1 MEERYTKIKTEI
13 MGHELKLKF
22 CGFENVTF
30 FAKNVIED
38 GEANTARLLGIKFD
52 GLETEWFRPYDIAKL
67 VKKLANAGVILSTSF
82 RANFDDAINAV
93 NAAANNT
100 ENGFVTW
107 EHRCTGWNTVKG
119 SKVYLGADSVGM
131 PRGVVSHFH
140 NTGISMNRQ
149 IKKAGTL
156 DGWVDAVDKYI
167 LGKRINET
175 VMAASF
181 AGILRGCYP
190 DEMFSKQGILV
201 NIFGAS
207 GNGKTTLVKAAH
219 SIFSSPD
226 TFQNY
231 NGTAN
236 ALIQTMA
243 ERGEMVSAV
252 DDVCQGGGKN
262 ILDII
267 FNVASGIEKNRCHN
281 GGKTRQQRGFC
292 GTILTSNVT
301 PILRLTGEN
310 VGQLR
315 RVIEVGITETDKI
328 ADSGAEADAMT
339 AAFDANYGHAAEQ
352 FARTLLEKISL
363 QEIRELFD
371 GYYKVADG
379 KVANGL
385 QNKIALVLVCT
396 EICNRAFF
404 KAEGQKFDVQSMLE
418 YLVNV
423 CQKSAQRFVCP
434 AASVQLSGLVE
445 RLKGYITQN
454 KELFHKGRFTAGDN
468 RSAWLGVYMT
478 GSKGDITIYIP
489 DVGEQEGT
497 FDAILA
503 GFKPEEI
510 IGQEQKPVVDGK
522 SVNAALHNLKNEVRV
537 LQARAKGF
545 KKNVIMEHGG
555 KQEPVY
561 AVYFGKDF
569 KF

>member
-1 MEERYTKIKTEI
+1 MEARYEKIQAVIK
-13 MGHELKLKF
+13 GHELVLEF
-22 CGFENVTF
+22 CGFENAKF

-38 GEANTARLLGIKFD
+38 GEANPIRLLGIKFD
-52 GLETEWFRPYDIAKL
+52 GMETEWFKPYDFTKI
-67 VKKLANAGVILSTSF
+67 VKKLSNMGLVLSTSF
-82 RANFDDAINAV
+82 HANFDDAINAV
-93 NAAANNT
+93 NAAANKL

-107 EHRCTGWNTVKG
+107 EHRCTGWYTIKG
-119 SKVYLGADSVGM
+119 GKVYLGADSVGM
-131 PRGVVSHFH
+131 SGGIVSHFD

-156 DGWVDAVDKYI
+156 EGWVDAVEKFI
-167 LGKRINET
+167 VGKRINEA

-181 AGILRGCYP
+181 AGILRGLYP
-190 DEMFSKQGILV
+190 DEPFSKQGLTL
-201 NIFGAS
+201 NIFGES

-236 ALIQTMA
+236 ALIQTLA

-252 DDVCQGGGKN
+252 DDVCQGGKKN
-262 ILDII
+262 ILDLI
-267 FNVASGIEKNRCHN
+267 FNAASGVEKNRCQN
-281 GGKTRQQRGFC
+281 GGKTRQQRAFC
-292 GTILTSNVT
+292 GTIITTNVT

-315 RVIEVGITETDKI
+315 RVLEVGITDTDKI
-328 ADSGAEADAMT
+328 TDSGAEADAMT

-363 QEIRELFD
+363 EEIRELYTS
-371 GYYKVADG
+371 YYKAADG

-385 QNKIALVLVCT
+385 QNKLALVLVCA

-404 KAEGQKFDVQSMLE
+404 KEAEKKFDVQSMLE

-423 CQKSAQRFVCP
+423 CQKSAQRFVYP
-434 AASVQLSGLVE
+434 AASVQLGGLVE
-445 RLKGYITQN
+445 RLKTYFVEN
-454 KELFHKGRFTAGDN
+454 KAFLHKGRFMAGDN
-468 RSAWLGVYMT
+468 RSAWLGAYMT
-478 GSKGDITIYIP
+478 SSKGDITVCIP
-489 DVGEQEGT
+489 DTGDCEGT

-503 GFKPEEI
+503 GYGPEDI
-510 IGQEQKPVVDGK
+510 IGKEQKPVVDGG
-522 SVNAALHNLKNEVRV
+522 SVNAALHNLKNEQHV
-537 LQARAKGF
+537 LQARAKGY

-561 AVYFGKDF
+561 ACYFGKDF
-569 KF
+569 KL

>member
-13 MGHELKLKF
+13 IGHELKLKF

-119 SKVYLGADSVGM
+119 SKVYLGADSVGL
-131 PRGVVSHFH
+131 PGGIISHFD
-140 NTGISMNRQ
+140 NTGISVNRQ
-149 IKKAGTL
+149 IRKVGTL
-156 DGWVDAVDKYI
+156 DGWVDAVDKFI
-167 LGKRINET
+167 LGRRINET

-181 AGILRGCYP
+181 AGILRGLYP
-190 DEMFSKQGILV
+190 DEPFSKQGVVL
-201 NIFGAS
+201 NIFGES

-236 ALIQTMA
+236 ALIQTLA

-252 DDVCQGGGKN
+252 DDVCQGGKKN
-262 ILDII
+262 ILDLI
-267 FNVASGIEKNRCHN
+267 FNAASGVEKNRCQN
-281 GGKTRQQRGFC
+281 VGKTRQQRGFC

-301 PILRLTGEN
+301 PILRLTGDN

-315 RVIEVGITETDKI
+315 RIIEVGITEADKI
-328 ADSGAEADAMT
+328 TDSGAEADEMT

-363 QEIRELFD
+363 EEIRELYN
-371 GYYKVADG
+371 GYYAAADG

-385 QNKIALVLVCT
+385 QNKLALILVCA

-404 KAEGQKFDVQSMLE
+404 ANVGHEFDTETMLD
-418 YLVNV
+418 YLIAA
-423 CQKSAQRFVCP
+423 CQKSAQRFVYP
-434 AASVQLSGLVE
+434 AASVQLGGLVE
-445 RLKGYITQN
+445 RLKEYITKN
-454 KELFHKGRFTAGDN
+454 KKLFHNGRFMTGDD
-468 RSAWLGVYMT
+468 RRAWLGAYMT
-478 GSKGDITIYIP
+478 DSKGNVTVYIQ
-489 DVGEQEGT
+489 DTGDCEGT

-503 GFKPEEI
+503 GYGPEDI
-510 IGQEQKPVVDGK
+510 LWREQKPVVDGS
-522 SVNAALHNLKNEVRV
+522 SVNAAMNTLKHEQRV
-537 LQARAKGF
+537 LQARANGF
-545 KKNVIMEHGG
+545 KKNIIMEHGG

-561 AVYFGKDF
+561 CLYFGKNF
-569 KF
+569 KI

>member
-1 MEERYTKIKTEI
+1 MEERYTKIPI
-13 MGHELKLKF
+13 MIEGHELELKF

-38 GEANTARLLGIKFD
+38 GEANPARLLGIKVE
-52 GLETEWFRPYDIAKL
+52 GMETEWFRPYDIAKL

-93 NAAANNT
+93 NAAANKL

-107 EHRCTGWNTVKG
+107 EHRCTGWHTIKG
-119 SKVYLGADSVGM
+119 SEVYLGADSVGL
-131 PRGVVSHFH
+131 PRGIISHFD

-156 DGWVDAVDKYI
+156 DGWVAAVDKFI

-175 VMAASF
+175 VLAASF
-181 AGILRGCYP
+181 AGILRGLYT
-190 DEMFSKQGILV
+190 DEPFSKQGLV
-201 NIFGAS
+201 LNIFGES

-236 ALIQTMA
+236 ALIQTLA

-252 DDVCQGGGKN
+252 DDVCQGGKKN
-262 ILDII
+262 ILDLI
-267 FNVASGIEKNRCHN
+267 FNAASGVEKNRCQN
-281 GGKTRQQRGFC
+281 VGKTRQQRGFC
-292 GTILTSNVT
+292 GTITTTNVT

-315 RVIEVGITETDKI
+315 RVIEVGITDTDKI
-328 ADSGAEADAMT
+328 TDSGAEADAMT

-352 FARTLLEKISL
+352 FARTLLDGISL
-363 QEIRELFD
+363 EEIREMYNR
-371 GYYKVADG
+371 YYKTADG

-385 QNKIALVLVCT
+385 QNKLALILVCA
-396 EICNRAFF
+396 EICNQAFF
-404 KAEGQKFDVQSMLE
+404 MAAGQKFDVQGMLE
-418 YLVNV
+418 YLVKV
-423 CQKSAQRFVCP
+423 CQESAARFVCP

-445 RLKGYITQN
+445 RLKGYIIKN
-454 KELFHKGRFTAGDN
+454 KEFFHKGRFTESDY
-468 RSAWLGVYMT
+468 RSKWLGAYMT
-478 GSKGDITIYIP
+478 GSKGDITVYIP
-489 DVGEQEGT
+489 DTGDCEGT

-503 GFKPEEI
+503 GFKPEDI
-510 IGQEQKPVVDGK
+510 LDHEQKPVVDGG
-522 SVNAALHNLKNEVRV
+522 SVNAALHNLKNEQHV
-537 LQARAKGF
+537 LQARAKGY

-561 AVYFGKDF
+561 ALFFGKDF
-569 KF
+569 KL

>member
-13 MGHELKLKF
+13 MGHELELKF

-38 GEANTARLLGIKFD
+38 GEANPARLLGIKVE
-52 GLETEWFRPYDIAKL
+52 GMETEWFRPYDIAKL

-131 PRGVVSHFH
+131 PMGIVSNFD
-140 NTGISMNRQ
+140 NTGISVNRQ
-149 IKKAGTL
+149 IRKVGTL
-156 DGWVDAVDKYI
+156 DGWVSAVDKYI

-175 VMAASF
+175 IMAASF

-190 DEMFSKQGILV
+190 DEMFSKQGLV
-201 NIFGAS
+201 LNIFGES

-236 ALIQTMA
+236 ALIQTLA

-252 DDVCQGGGKN
+252 DDVCQGGKKN
-262 ILDII
+262 ILDLI
-267 FNVASGIEKNRCHN
+267 FNAASGVEKNRCQN
-281 GGKTRQQRGFC
+281 VGKTRQQRGFC

-301 PILRLTGEN
+301 PILRLTGDN

-315 RVIEVGITETDKI
+315 RIIEVGITEADKI
-328 ADSGAEADAMT
+328 TDSGAEADEMT

-363 QEIRELFD
+363 EEIRELYN
-371 GYYKVADG
+371 GYYAAADG

-385 QNKIALVLVCT
+385 QNKIALILT
-396 EICNRAFF
+396 SAEICNRAFF
-404 KAEGQKFDVQSMLE
+404 KEAEQKFDVQGMLE
-418 YLVNV
+418 YLVEV
-423 CQKSAQRFVCP
+423 CQESAARFVYP
-434 AASVQLSGLVE
+434 AASVQLNGLVE
-445 RLKGYITQN
+445 GLKTYFVKN
-454 KELFHKGRFTAGDN
+454 KSYLHKGRFTESED
-468 RSAWLGVYMT
+468 RSKWLGAYMT

-489 DVGEQEGT
+489 DIGEQEGT

-503 GFKPEEI
+503 GFAPEDI
-510 IGQEQKPVVDGK
+510 LWREQKPVVDGS
-522 SVNAALHNLKNEVRV
+522 SVNAAMNTLKHEQRV
-537 LQARAKGF
+537 LQARANGF
-545 KKNVIMEHGG
+545 KKNIIMEHGG

-561 AVYFGKDF
+561 CLYFGKNF
-569 KF
+569 KI

>member
-13 MGHELKLKF
+13 MGHELELKF
-22 CGFENVTF
+22 CGFENARF

-38 GEANTARLLGIKFD
+38 GEANTARLLGIKFED
-52 GLETEWFRPYDIAKL
+52 MEAEWFVPYDLAKI
-67 VKKLANAGVILSTSF
+67 VKKLANAGVIISTSF

-107 EHRCTGWNTVKG
+107 EHRCIGWHTIKG
-119 SKVYLGADSVGM
+119 EKVYLGADSVGM
-131 PRGVVSHFH
+131 TGGIVSHFD

-156 DGWVDAVDKYI
+156 DGWVSAVEKFVI
-167 LGKRINET
+167 GKRINET

-181 AGILRGCYP
+181 AGILRGLYP
-190 DEMFSKQGILV
+190 DEAFSKQGLLL
-201 NIFGAS
+201 NIYGES
-207 GNGKTTLVKAAH
+207 GNGKTTLVRAAH

-315 RVIEVGITETDKI
+315 RVIEVGVTETDKI

-339 AAFDANYGHAAEQ
+339 AAFDTNYGHAAEQ
-352 FARTLLEKISL
+352 FAQTLLDGISL
-363 QEIRELFD
+363 EEIRGLYA
-371 GYYKVADG
+371 GYYKTADG

-385 QNKIALVLVCT
+385 QNKLALVLVCA
-396 EICNRAFF
+396 EICNRAFL
-404 KAEGQKFDVQSMLE
+404 ANGGHKFDVQGMLE
-418 YLVNV
+418 YLVKV
-423 CQKSAQRFVCP
+423 CQESAARFVCP
-434 AASVQLSGLVE
+434 AAQVEMNGLVE
-445 RLKGYITQN
+445 RLKGYVAQN
-454 KELFHKGRFTAGDN
+454 KELFHRGRFVASDD
-468 RSAWLGVYMT
+468 RSAWLGAYMT
-478 GSKGDITIYIP
+478 GSKGDITVYIP
-489 DVGEQEGT
+489 DTGDCEGT

-503 GFKPEEI
+503 GFKPEDI
-510 IGQEQKPVVDGK
+510 LGQDQKPVVDGK
-522 SVNAALHNLKNEVRV
+522 SVNAALHNLKNEMSV
-537 LQARAKGF
+537 LQARVKGF

>member
-13 MGHELKLKF
+13 IGHELKLKF

-30 FAKNVIED
+30 FAKNVIEE
-38 GEANTARLLGIKFD
+38 GEANPARLLGIKFD
-52 GLETEWFRPYDIAKL
+52 GLETEWFRPDDIVKI
-67 VKKLANAGVILSTSF
+67 VKKLSNMGLILSTSF

-93 NAAANNT
+93 NAAANKS
-100 ENGFVTW
+100 ESGFVTW
-107 EHRCTGWNTVKG
+107 EHRCIGWHTIKG
-119 SKVYLGADSVGM
+119 EKVYLGADSVGM
-131 PRGVVSHFH
+131 TGGIVSHFD
-140 NTGISMNRQ
+140 NTGISVNRQ

-156 DGWVDAVDKYI
+156 DGWVSAVEKFVI
-167 LGKRINET
+167 GKRINET

-181 AGILRGCYP
+181 AGILRGLYP
-190 DEMFSKQGILV
+190 DEAFSKHGLV
-201 NIFGAS
+201 LNIYGES

-226 TFQNY
+226 TFQSY
-231 NGTAN
+231 NGTPN

-252 DDVCQGGGKN
+252 DDVCQGGNKN

-267 FNVASGIEKNRCHN
+267 FNVASGIEKNRCQSV
-281 GGKTRQQRGFC
+281 GKTRQQRGFC

-315 RVIEVGITETDKI
+315 RVIEVGVTETDKI
-328 ADSGAEADAMT
+328 AESGADADAMT

-352 FARTLLEKISL
+352 FALTLLNGVSL
-363 QEIRELFD
+363 EEIRGLYT
-371 GYYKVADG
+371 GYYKAADG

-385 QNKIALVLVCT
+385 QNKLALVLVCA

-404 KAEGQKFDVQSMLE
+404 KAEGQKFDVQGMLE
-418 YLVNV
+418 YLVKV
-423 CQKSAQRFVCP
+423 CQESAARFVCP
-434 AASVQLSGLVE
+434 AASVQLGGLVE
-445 RLKGYITQN
+445 RLKTYFVEN
-454 KELFHKGRFTAGDN
+454 KAFLHKGRFMDGGN
-468 RSAWLGVYMT
+468 RSAWLGAYMT
-478 GSKGDITIYIP
+478 DSNGNITIYIQ
-489 DVGEQEGT
+489 DTGNYEGT

-503 GFKPEEI
+503 GFKPEDI
-510 IGQEQKPVVDGK
+510 LGQDQKPVVDGK
-522 SVNAALHNLKNEVRV
+522 SVNIALNNLKNEQHV

-561 AVYFGKDF
+561 CLYFGKNF
-569 KF
+569 KI

>member
-13 MGHELKLKF
+13 MGHELELKF
-22 CGFENVTF
+22 CGFENARF

-38 GEANTARLLGIKFD
+38 GEANPVRLLGIKFED
-52 GLETEWFRPYDIAKL
+52 MEAEWFKPYDIAKL

-107 EHRCTGWNTVKG
+107 EHRCIGWHTIKG
-119 SKVYLGADSVGM
+119 EKVYLGADSVGM
-131 PRGVVSHFH
+131 TGGIVSHFD
-140 NTGISMNRQ
+140 NTGISVNRQ

-156 DGWVDAVDKYI
+156 NGWVDAVEKFVI
-167 LGKRINET
+167 GKRINET

-181 AGILRGCYP
+181 AGILRGLYP
-190 DEMFSKQGILV
+190 DEAFSKQGLLL
-201 NIFGAS
+201 NIYGES
-207 GNGKTTLVKAAH
+207 GNGKTTLVRAAH

-236 ALIQTMA
+236 SLIQTLA

-267 FNVASGIEKNRCHN
+267 FNAASGIEKNRCKN
-281 GGKTRQQRGFC
+281 NGKTRQQRGFC

-301 PILRLTGEN
+301 PILRLTGDN

-315 RVIEVGITETDKI
+315 RIIEVGITEADKI
-328 ADSGAEADAMT
+328 TDSGAEADEMT

-363 QEIRELFD
+363 QEIRD
-371 GYYKVADG
+371 MYSKYYAAADG

-385 QNKIALVLVCT
+385 QNKIALILT
-396 EICNRAFF
+396 SAEICNIAFF
-404 KAEGQKFDVQSMLE
+404 KEAEQKFDVQDMLA
-418 YLVNV
+418 YLILA
-423 CQKSAQRFVCP
+423 CQESAARFIYP
-434 AASVQLSGLVE
+434 AASIQLNGLVE
-445 RLKGYITQN
+445 GLKTYFVKN
-454 KELFHKGRFTAGDN
+454 KSYLHKGRFTESED
-468 RSAWLGVYMT
+468 RSKWLGAYMT

-489 DVGEQEGT
+489 DIGEQEGT

-503 GFKPEEI
+503 GFAPEDI
-510 IGQEQKPVVDGK
+510 LWREQKPVVDGS
-522 SVNAALHNLKNEVRV
+522 SVNAAMNTLKHEQRV
-537 LQARAKGF
+537 LQARANGF
-545 KKNVIMEHGG
+545 KKNIIMEHGG

-561 AVYFGKDF
+561 CLYFGKIF
-569 KF
+569 KI

>member
-13 MGHELKLKF
+13 IGHELKLKF

-30 FAKNVIED
+30 FAKNVIEE
-38 GEANTARLLGIKFD
+38 GEANPIRLLGIKFD
-52 GLETEWFRPYDIAKL
+52 GMETEWFRPYDTVKI

-93 NAAANNT
+93 NAAANKS
-100 ENGFVTW
+100 ESGFVTW
-107 EHRCTGWNTVKG
+107 EHRCIGWHTIKG
-119 SKVYLGADSVGM
+119 EKVYLGADSVGM
-131 PRGVVSHFH
+131 PRGIVSHFD
-140 NTGISMNRQ
+140 NTSISMNRQ

-190 DEMFSKQGILV
+190 DEPFSKQGIIL
-201 NIFGAS
+201 NIFGES
-207 GNGKTTLVKAAH
+207 GNGKTTLVRAAH

-226 TFQNY
+226 TFQSY

-236 ALIQTMA
+236 ALMQTFA

-252 DDVCQGGGKN
+252 DDVCQGGSKN
-262 ILDII
+262 ILDLI
-267 FNVASGIEKNRCHN
+267 FNAASGIEKKRCQN
-281 GGKTRQQRGFC
+281 NGKTRQQQGFC

-301 PILRLTGEN
+301 PILRLTGDN

-315 RVIEVGITETDKI
+315 RIIEVGITETDKI
-328 ADSGAEADAMT
+328 AESGADADAMT
-339 AAFDANYGHAAEQ
+339 AAFDTNYGHAAER
-352 FARTLLEKISL
+352 FARALIDDVSL
-363 QEIRELFD
+363 DEIRELYND
-371 GYYKVADG
+371 YYEAADG

-385 QNKIALVLVCT
+385 QNKIALILT
-396 EICNRAFF
+396 SAEICNKAFF
-404 KAEGQKFDVQSMLE
+404 KAEKQKFDVQGMFA
-418 YLVNV
+418 YLILA
-423 CQKSAQRFVCP
+423 CQESAARFIYP

-445 RLKGYITQN
+445 RLKLYFVKN
-454 KELFHKGRFTAGDN
+454 KTYLHKGRFTESED
-468 RSAWLGVYMT
+468 RSKWLGAYMT
-478 GSKGDITIYIP
+478 DSKGNITIYIQ
-489 DVGEQEGT
+489 DTGNYEGT

-503 GFKPEEI
+503 GYGSEDI
-510 IGQEQKPVVDGK
+510 LGQDQKPVVDGK
-522 SVNAALHNLKNEVRV
+522 SVNIALNNLKNEQHV

>member
-13 MGHELKLKF
+13 MGHELELKF

-67 VKKLANAGVILSTSF
+67 VKKLANAGVIISTSF

-107 EHRCTGWNTVKG
+107 EHRCIGWHTIKG
-119 SKVYLGADSVGM
+119 EKVYLGADSVGM
-131 PRGVVSHFH
+131 TGGIVSHFD
-140 NTGISMNRQ
+140 NTGISVNRQ

-156 DGWVDAVDKYI
+156 NGWVDAVEKFVI
-167 LGKRINET
+167 GKRINET
-175 VMAASF
+175 VLAASF
-181 AGILRGCYP
+181 AGILRGLYT
-190 DEMFSKQGILV
+190 DEPFSKQGLV
-201 NIFGAS
+201 LNIFGES
-207 GNGKTTLVKAAH
+207 GNGKTTLVRAAH

-226 TFQNY
+226 TFQSY
-231 NGTAN
+231 NGTSN

-252 DDVCQGGGKN
+252 DDICQGGKKN
-262 ILDII
+262 VLDLI
-267 FNVASGIEKNRCHN
+267 FNAASGIEKNRCQNN
-281 GGKTRQQRGFC
+281 GKSRHQKEFC
-292 GTILTSNVT
+292 GTITTTNVT

-315 RVIEVGITETDKI
+315 RVIEVGITDTDKI

-363 QEIRELFD
+363 EEIREL
-371 GYYKVADG
+371 YTSCYKAADG

-385 QNKIALVLVCT
+385 QNKLALILVCA

-404 KAEGQKFDVQSMLE
+404 ANVGHEFDTEAMLD
-418 YLVNV
+418 YLIAA
-423 CQKSAQRFVCP
+423 CQKSAQRFVYP
-434 AASVQLSGLVE
+434 AASVQLGGLVE
-445 RLKGYITQN
+445 RLKEYITKN
-454 KELFHKGRFTAGDN
+454 KKLFHNGRFMTGDD
-468 RSAWLGVYMT
+468 RRAWLGAYMT
-478 GSKGDITIYIP
+478 DSKGNVTVYIQ
-489 DVGEQEGT
+489 DTGDCEGT

-503 GFKPEEI
+503 GYGPEDI
-510 IGQEQKPVVDGK
+510 LWQDQKPVVDGK
-522 SVNAALHNLKNEVRV
+522 SVNIALNNLKNEQHV

-569 KF
+569 KL